1 MAPPKNSD
9 GPATTPDVGELPD
22 VQKQGDPRL
31 ALTLEGNSPVGQND
45 GPPTQVPVGSSQE
58 SVTGK
63 GFPPSTVG
71 ETTLTFGAQIPENR
85 NPAFDGIRPQDLD
98 LARASGVANPEQF
111 VNEAFNAADKLM
123 QTPAAEREKAFQE
136 IMANALKNHPEALP
150 GTFGRVLNSA
160 LKNEPGSKL
169 STIFDGTVLMLA
181 DQTAATPENSN
192 GIVASAFQGYG
203 RDTLQRD
210 QAAFNAGQN
219 IAKIEDQARAGLP
232 PDQVA
237 RFDSSFNEIADQMR
251 SAGLFERQPDVGPRK
266 PPEGADSSAQLAS
279 FKAAFPDVPDQLAA
293 DLLSAGRSI
302 AFADPSEMQAKFTQ
316 AVDQL
321 SAANPNLRTAGVVQM
336 LAQSMNVVTDSND
349 FSMSGSGGGVQ
360 MNWVRD
366 KRLATA
372 DNPNGNFG
380 FAVTPD
386 QSVDRTAFDTVA
398 RMADTTR
405 KAASSF
411 DPAQTSGSFTNDVF
425 QLRRFADKP

>member
-9 GPATTPDVGELPD
+9 GPAVSPDVGEAPD

-31 ALTLEGNSPVGQND
+31 ALTLEGNPPIGQND
-45 GPPTQVPVGSSQE
+45 GPPSQASSITSHE

-71 ETTLTFGAQIPENR
+71 DTSFTFGAQIPENQNAALEDR
-85 NPAFDGIRPQDLD
+85 RAINLD
-98 LARASGVANPEQF
+98 LARASGVANPDQF
-111 VNEAFNAADKLM
+111 VNEAFNAADRLM
-123 QTPAAEREKAFQE
+123 NTPAAEREKAFQE

-150 GTFGRVLNSA
+150 GTFGRVLNDA

-169 STIFDGTVLMLA
+169 STIFNGTVLMLA
-181 DQTAATPENSN
+181 DQNAATPENQN

-203 RDTLQRD
+203 ADTLQRD
-210 QAAFNAGQN
+210 QAAFNAGLS
-219 IAKIEDQARAGLP
+219 IAKIEDQARAGIP

-237 RFDSSFNEIADQMR
+237 RFDASLNEIADQMK
-251 SAGLFERQPDVGPRK
+251 SAGLFERQPDIGARK
-266 PPEGADSSAQLAS
+266 PPEGADTTAQLAS
-279 FKAAFPDVPDQLAA
+279 LKAAFPNVSDQLAA
-293 DLLSAGRSI
+293 DLLKAGRSI

-316 AVDQL
+316 ALDQL
-321 SAANPNLRTAGVVQM
+321 SATNPDLRTAGAVEM
-336 LAQSMNVVTDSND
+336 LAKSMNVVTDSND
-349 FSMSGSGGGVQ
+349 FSMSGSGGSMQ

-366 KRLATA
+366 KRLSTP

-386 QSVDRTAFDTVA
+386 QAVDRTAFDTVA

-405 KAASSF
+405 RAAASF
-411 DPAQTSGSFTNDVF
+411 DPAQKSGSFTNDVF
-425 QLRRFADKP
+425 QLRRFAD